1 MEPSNYWQK
10 QHQKYSTY
18 DWITKPTIFAE
29 QIVGLLPKNGK
40 LIDLG
45 AGQGQDSR
53 FFAQNNFQ
61 VTSSDFTQD
70 ALDISKNRSDNLKI
84 EYKNVDLTRTLPF
97 DDSSFDIVY
106 SHLALHYFDGETTK
120 KIFDEIYRI
129 LKKDGI
135 FAVFVNTINDP
146 EVAESKKIEEEYFIS
161 PVGIKK
167 RFFSIRYFRQLIGDK
182 YQIKILDENG
192 ETYKDSIKN
201 LIRFVGKKL

>member
-1 MEPSNYWQK
+1 MKSHDYWQK
-10 QHQKYSTY
+10 QHQNYSTY

-29 QIVGLLPKNGK
+29 QIVNLLPKNGK

-61 VTSSDFTQD
+61 VTSTDFTQD
-70 ALDISKNRSDNLKI
+70 ALDISRNKSNNLEI
-84 EYKNVDLTRTLPF
+84 DYKNVDLTKPLPF

-106 SHLALHYFDGETTK
+106 SHLSLHYFDNITTQN
-120 KIFDEIYRI
+120 IFNEIHRI
-129 LKKDGI
+129 LKKNGI
-135 FAVFVNTINDP
+135 LAILVNTINDP
-146 EVAESKKIEEEYFIS
+146 EVAESEKIEEGYFLS

-167 RFFSIRYFRQLIGDK
+167 RFFPVKYLRQLIGDR
-182 YQIKILDENG
+182 YQIEILDENG

-201 LIRFVGKKL
+201 LIRFVGKKI

>member
-1 MEPSNYWQK
+1 MNPQDYWQK
-10 QHQKYSTY
+10 QHQKYSSF

-29 QIVGLLPKNGK
+29 QIIKLLPKNGK

-53 FFAQNNFQ
+53 FFAENNFQ
-61 VTSSDFTQD
+61 VTSTDFTQD
-70 ALDISKNRSDNLKI
+70 ALDISQNRSKNLKI
-84 EYKNVDLTRTLPF
+84 NYKNVDLTKTLPF

-106 SHLALHYFDGETTK
+106 SHLSLHYFDNETTK
-120 KIFDEIYRI
+120 KLFNEIHRI
-129 LKKDGI
+129 LKKDSI
-135 FAVFVNTINDP
+135 LAIFVNTINDP
-146 EVAESKKIEEEYFIS
+146 EVVESEKIEEEYFLS

-167 RFFSIRYFRQLIGDK
+167 RFFSIEYFRRLIGDK
-182 YQIKILDENG
+182 YQINILDENG

>member
-1 MEPSNYWQK
+1 MDSNEYWQK
-10 QHQKYSTY
+10 QHRKYSTF
-18 DWITKPTIFAE
+18 DWIIKPSIFAQ
-29 QIVGLLPKNGK
+29 QIINLLPKNGK

-53 FFAQNNFQ
+53 YFAENNFQ
-61 VTSSDFTQD
+61 VTSTDFTQD
-70 ALDISKNRSDNLKI
+70 ALDISKSRSDSLKI
-84 EYKNVDLTRTLPF
+84 DYKNVDLAGSLPF

-106 SHLALHYFDGETTK
+106 SHLALHYFDGKTTK
-120 KIFDEIYRI
+120 NIFDEIYRI

-135 FAVFVNTINDP
+135 FAAFVNTINDP
-146 EVAESKKIEEEYFIS
+146 EVAESEKIEEEYFLS

-167 RFFSIRYFRQLIGDK
+167 RFFSVKYFRQLVGDK
-182 YQIKILDENG
+182 YQIEILDENG